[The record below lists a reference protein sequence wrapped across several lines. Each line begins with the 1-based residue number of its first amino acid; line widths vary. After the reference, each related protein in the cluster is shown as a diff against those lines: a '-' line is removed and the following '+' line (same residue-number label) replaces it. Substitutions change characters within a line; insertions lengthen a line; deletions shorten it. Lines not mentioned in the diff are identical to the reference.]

1 MSKNENK
8 TFLKKKRKIEHSQ
21 EGGEGM
27 KVKSMEIY
35 EDKIPK
41 YNNLKIKKEENIFIK
56 KISNGLGK
64 INPQENKKYKEK
76 VNLYDKYEKILKN
89 EDNLIYIID
98 YVKAIPSK
106 EYDKYW
112 PKLLN
117 YYFIKISHQNFINE
131 ETEKSLLHFKEIVS
145 VVKYNYIIYEMEL
158 ENNILEYVHYLHIKF
173 LTPFNISASIFN
185 DFSILLGKSIEDIN
199 LILYGFYGGHKT
211 VLRIY
216 TYINRNKNSNLPVI
230 KKDIGKINALI
241 KEYND
246 LYNFD
251 IKQLN
256 KEDINILNIDD
267 LLPED
272 KFSSDDLFKN

>member
-1 MSKNENK
+1 MSKNEDK
-8 TFLKKKRKIEHSQ
+8 TILKKKRKREHSI
-21 EGGEGM
+21 EGIE
-27 KVKSMEIY
+27 KKSVEIY
-35 EDKIPK
+35 DDKIPK

-56 KISNGLGK
+56 KISGK
-64 INPQENKKYKEK
+64 PNLLENKKYKEK
-76 VNLYDKYEKILKN
+76 VNLYDKYEKNLKN
-89 EDNLIYIID
+89 KDNLIYIID
-98 YVKAIPSK
+98 CVKAIPSN
-106 EYDKYW
+106 EYDKNW

-117 YYFIKISHQNFINE
+117 YYFIKKSHENFINE
-131 ETEKSLLHFKEIVS
+131 ETEKCLIHFKEIVS

-158 ENNILEYVHYLHIKF
+158 DNNIIEYIHYIHIKF
-173 LTPFNISASIFN
+173 KTPFNISANKFY

-199 LILYGFYGGHKT
+199 KILYGFYGGHKT

-216 TYINRNKNSNLPVI
+216 TYINRNKNSYLPEI
-230 KKDIGKINALI
+230 KEDIKNINALI

-246 LYNFD
+246 LYNYD

-256 KEDINILNIDD
+256 KEDINILNIDE